1 MTQTTQAPFRIS
13 MTITLPQTVHL
24 MSCVGEVVNAQDSGA
39 INYWGSFAGF
49 ISGAEMTVMETDMQK
64 LSNFKIE
71 IIEHEYRSVVNKRYV
86 REEKTYV
93 LDQEALFRG
102 ARLMMEEEL
111 KTGRKFWGQ
120 SALKIFATEWYHAE
134 IGKEVHPSRYP
145 EHATHT
151 LMSRGDAH
159 FGDANFSDIYI
170 QYCLFGEEVYC

>member
-71 IIEHEYRSVVNKRYV
+71 ITDDDG
-86 REEKTYV
+86 TYV

>member
-13 MTITLPQTVHL
+13 MTITLSQTVHL

-71 IIEHEYRSVVNKRYV
+71 ITDDDG
-86 REEKTYV
+86 TYV

-151 LMSRGDAH
+151 LMSRGNAH

>member
-1 MTQTTQAPFRIS
+1 
-13 MTITLPQTVHL
+13 
-24 MSCVGEVVNAQDSGA
+24 
-39 INYWGSFAGF
+39 
-49 ISGAEMTVMETDMQK
+49 METDMHK

-71 IIEHEYRSVVNKRYV
+71 ITDDDG
-86 REEKTYV
+86 TYV

-151 LMSRGDAH
+151 LMSRGNAH